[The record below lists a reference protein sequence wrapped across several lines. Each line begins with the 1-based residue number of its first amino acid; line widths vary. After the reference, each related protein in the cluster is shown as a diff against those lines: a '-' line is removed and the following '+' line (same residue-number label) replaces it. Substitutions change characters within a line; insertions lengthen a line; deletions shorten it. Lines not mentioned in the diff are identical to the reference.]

1 MYFIFFID
9 IHRLVYKIF
18 FYILL
23 YMDVYD
29 IDYEQCIILQYGD
42 DGFPDDNDDSDDSD
56 DSDGEHVI
64 SKL

>member
-1 MYFIFFID
+1 
-9 IHRLVYKIF
+9 
-18 FYILL
+18 
-23 YMDVYD
+23 MDVYD

-56 DSDGEHVI
+56 DDHVI